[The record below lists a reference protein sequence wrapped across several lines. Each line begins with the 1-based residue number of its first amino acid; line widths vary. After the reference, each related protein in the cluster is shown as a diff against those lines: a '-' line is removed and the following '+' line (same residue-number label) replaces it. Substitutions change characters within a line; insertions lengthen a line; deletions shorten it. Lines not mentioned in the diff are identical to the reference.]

1 MKPNPIL
8 HSSAHLFSNLFSP
21 PAVLAALGFIVAW
34 QEHPF
39 WAGALRAVIYG
50 ALASLLP
57 LALVIYLVK
66 TGRVGDLHMS
76 LSPQQRRIPYLVG
89 FLGALLAFFLF
100 YSWGDSPLLT
110 ALAACNVL
118 GLGALG
124 LINNFWLISN
134 HTASAML
141 VAVFSAY
148 IFGWQTGLWL
158 LLLVGLVIWSRWQL
172 GKHTFSQLAAGLL
185 VGAAPVIL
193 LAEFGWLV
201 S

>member
-1 MKPNPIL
+1 MKLNRFT

-21 PAVLAALGFIVAW
+21 PAVAATLGFIVAW

-39 WAGALRAVIYG
+39 WAGTLRATLYG
-50 ALASLLP
+50 ALTCLVP
-57 LALVIYLVK
+57 LAMVIYLVK
-66 TGRVGDLHMS
+66 IGRVGDIHMS

-89 FLGALLAFFLF
+89 FLGALLAFILF
-100 YSWGDSPLLT
+100 YLWGDSPLLT

-148 IFGWQTGLWL
+148 VFGWQTGLWL
-158 LLLVGLVIWSRWQL
+158 LLLVGLVVWSRWQL
-172 GKHTFSQLAAGLL
+172 RKHTFSQLVAGLL

-193 LAEFGWLV
+193 LANLGFLV

>member
-1 MKPNPIL
+1 
-8 HSSAHLFSNLFSP
+8 LFSP
-21 PAVLAALGFIVAW
+21 PAVSAALGFLVVW

-39 WAGALRAVIYG
+39 WEGALRAIIYG
-50 ALASLLP
+50 TLTSLVP
-57 LALVIYLVK
+57 LAMVIYLVK
-66 TGRVGDLHMS
+66 IGRVGDIHMS

-89 FLGALLAFFLF
+89 FLGALLAFILF
-100 YSWGDSPLLT
+100 YLWGDSPLLT

-148 IFGWQTGLWL
+148 VFGWQTGLWL
-158 LLLVGLVIWSRWQL
+158 LLLVGLVVWSRWQL
-172 GKHTFSQLAAGLL
+172 RKHTFSQLVAGLL

-193 LAEFGWLV
+193 LANLGFLV